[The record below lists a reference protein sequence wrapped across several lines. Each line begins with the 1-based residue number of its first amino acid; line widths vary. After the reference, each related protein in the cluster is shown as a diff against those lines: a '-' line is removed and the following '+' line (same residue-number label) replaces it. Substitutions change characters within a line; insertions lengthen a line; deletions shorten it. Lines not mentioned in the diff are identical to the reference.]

1 MTAIRKDYVDTPGG
15 QIHRRRL
22 ESVGDVRHPA
32 LVCLHPAPY
41 SGAYFTTVMPMLND
55 GRALIAP
62 DYPGYGGSYPPT
74 EPPSIGDYAAA
85 TLAAIDD
92 DRVDLLGF
100 HSGCLVAAEMAILAP
115 ERVRQLVLIDI
126 PFFGPETQQK
136 FYGQVAKPLDLCR
149 DLDSLRKAW
158 DFNVASREGIVPLA
172 RAFDMFVDQI
182 STGQR
187 DYFCFHAAFT
197 YDCLDR
203 FARIADP
210 CTVIATQS
218 PLLEPTRAAAKA
230 IAQARLVEEPA
241 ITTSVFEQGADT
253 IAGHIRSVLDDA

>member
-1 MTAIRKDYVDTPGG
+1 MTATRNDYVDAPDG

-22 ESVGDVRHPA
+22 ESDGGARHPA

-41 SGAYFTTVMPMLND
+41 SGAYFTTVMPMLNG
-55 GRALIAP
+55 GRAVIAP
-62 DYPGYGGSYPPT
+62 DYPGYGGSYTLT

-85 TLAAIDD
+85 MLAAIDD

-115 ERVRQLVLIDI
+115 ERVRRLVLIDV
-126 PFFGPETQQK
+126 PFFDPETQRK
-136 FYGQVAKPLDLCR
+136 FHGQVAKPLDLSR
-149 DLDSLRKAW
+149 DLDCLRKAW
-158 DFNVASREGIVPLA
+158 DFNVASREGIVPLD
-172 RAFDMFVDQI
+172 RAFDLFVDQV
-182 STGQR
+182 STGPR

-203 FARIADP
+203 FARITNP

-230 IAQARLVEEPA
+230 VEHATLVVESA
-241 ITTSVFEQGADT
+241 ITTAVFEQGAET
-253 IAGHIRSVLDDA
+253 IAGHVRKILNDA